1 MSTRCSHVTWFRSWL
16 LNTHHTR
23 VGFSHRSQYRLTVIS
38 SFMPFIWKAPSP
50 MNAITAFSGCANF
63 AAIEYGAAGPI
74 VASVPESEDRIPARS
89 FTWRAHQ
96 FVEDPESAVRMH
108 PSGSR
113 WDSSWAT
120 SCGFMGSPGSLARS
134 SHTRHHSSTSF
145 SIFSRQARSSLR
157 SSFGISSFRVS
168 FASPTSIA
176 SIGYRI
182 PMFRPSI
189 SIWTPLAWPSF
200 GSHSA

>member
-1 MSTRCSHVTWFRSWL
+1 MPSNPRSSAYFAYGTSGIHWVPGYFGSPVRTRCSHVTWFRSWL

-96 FVEDPESAVRMH
+96 FVEDPESAV
-108 PSGSR
+108 
-113 WDSSWAT
+113 
-120 SCGFMGSPGSLARS
+120 
-134 SHTRHHSSTSF
+134 
-145 SIFSRQARSSLR
+145 
-157 SSFGISSFRVS
+157 
-168 FASPTSIA
+168 
-176 SIGYRI
+176 
-182 PMFRPSI
+182 
-189 SIWTPLAWPSF
+189 
-200 GSHSA
+200 